1 MNKTIF
7 CKILTVL
14 VFFLL
19 MPTLSSGQTETAEK
33 TTPPADRE
41 QEIKQKINALQDRIK
56 VSLESETPETAKI
69 FGVTLEQ
76 LKERTE
82 TLQEIQTYY
91 NRQLISLGKER
102 DLANE
107 MADLEKRTLSGEV
120 YQLEQTAPY
129 TINFYDDYS
138 LKHAENIKNKQN
150 TQMALTIVQKTL
162 DNANTQLKDTA
173 QQLRTIK
180 SESPASKT
188 NGEKL
193 ALEWQIKKTERDS
206 ELAQTI
212 KDFHDI
218 VLQNSQKRLELAEK
232 RLTVTQKNL
241 FHVRE
246 NLSFTKSDLEKQ
258 LSGIDERKTELL
270 TELNELIK
278 KVQKQE
284 ILSVRVQKKVDNAG
298 SEEEKTSLK
307 TAAAA
312 IDLWRQVYQKRLEH
326 SEILQQLLD
335 NQKQLWKKRYDLIK
349 GDYNKA
355 DLNLWKNQALD
366 YSDRI
371 QKNITLEQNQQI
383 SMQLQLA
390 SVDDKLA
397 QANIEPPLSEVLQ
410 DQKNGYKK
418 MAANSF
424 TYLTTVSSMHQFTN
438 RFIDEIDLSRS
449 EITFWDH
456 AAIFMAKIPAIWHFE
471 LFVVDEQSVTMGKI
485 ILAIVLLVVGIFVTG
500 QITRIFQRR
509 VLTKTKMSA
518 SSAAITEKLIYY
530 TLFLF
535 LLLWAMNIVNI
546 PLTAFTFLG
555 GAVAIGVGFGAQK
568 LFNNFISGFI
578 LMAEKPIKVGDLIQ
592 LDNELGWIDDIGV
605 RSTRVRTYS
614 NINILVP
621 NSYFLE
627 NNIINWTHTDNI
639 VRCQVPVGVIYGSDV
654 EKVKEQLLKAAGLHS
669 EILKKPDPYVFFTDF
684 GDNALIFNL
693 FFWLSV
699 SGLVGRQRIES
710 EVRFAIEKLF
720 REAGIIVAF
729 PQRDMHLDT
738 IRPLQVE
745 IINPLRENTAVA
757 KQEDKSYA
765 EMNR

>member
-1 MNKTIF
+1 
-7 CKILTVL
+7 
-14 VFFLL
+14 LL
-19 MPTLSSGQTETAEK
+19 PTLSSGQPETAEK
-33 TTPPADRE
+33 NTPPANRE
-41 QEIKQKINALQDRIK
+41 QEIQQKNDALQNRIK
-56 VSLESETPETAKI
+56 VSVESETPETAQI
-69 FGVTLEQ
+69 FGVTLDQ
-76 LKERTE
+76 LKERSE
-82 TLQEIQTYY
+82 TLQELQTYY

-107 MADLEKRTLSGEV
+107 MADLEKKILSGEV

-193 ALEWQIKKTERDS
+193 ALEWQTNKAERESD
-206 ELAQTI
+206 LAQAT

-218 VLQNSQKRLELAEK
+218 VLQNSKKRLELADK
-232 RLTVTQKNL
+232 RVSITQKNL
-241 FHVRE
+241 FQIRE
-246 NLSFTKSDLEKQ
+246 NLSFPKSDLEKQ
-258 LSGIDERKTELL
+258 LGSIDERKTELL

-284 ILSVRVQKKVDNAG
+284 IYSVRAQKKIDNAG
-298 SEEEKTSLK
+298 SEEEKTFLK
-307 TAAAA
+307 TNAAT
-312 IDLWRQVYQKRLEH
+312 IDLWRKTYQKRLEH
-326 SEILQQLLD
+326 NEILQQVLD
-335 NQKQLWKKRYDLIK
+335 NQKQLWKKRYDLIQ

-366 YSDRI
+366 LSKSL

-383 SMQLQLA
+383 SIQLQLA

-397 QANIEPPLSEVLQ
+397 QANIEPPLLEILQ

-424 TYLTTVSSMHQFTN
+424 TYLTTVSSMDQFTN
-438 RFIDEIDLSRS
+438 RFIDEIDFSSS

-456 AAIFMAKIPAIWHFE
+456 AAILMAKVPSIWHFE
-471 LFVVDEQSVTMGKI
+471 LFVVDDQSVTIGKI
-485 ILAIVLLVVGIFVTG
+485 ILALILLIFGIFTIG
-500 QITRIFQRR
+500 QITRLFQRR
-509 VLTKTKMSA
+509 VLKKTKMSP

-535 LLLWAMNIVNI
+535 ILLWAMNIVNI

-578 LMAEKPIKVGDLIQ
+578 LMAEQPIKVGDLIQ

-639 VRCQVPVGVIYGSDV
+639 VRCQVPVGVVYGSDV
-654 EKVKEQLLKAAGLHS
+654 EKVKTQLLKAAETQS
-669 EILKKPDPYVFFTDF
+669 EILKNPDPYVFFTDF

-710 EVRFAIEKLF
+710 EVRFIIERLF
-720 REAGIIVAF
+720 REAGIVVAF

-738 IRPLQVE
+738 IKPLQVE
-745 IINPLRENTAVA
+745 IINPLRENTSVA
-757 KQEDKSYA
+757 KQEDKS
-765 EMNR
+765 